1 MADFFISYTSADDA
15 WAQWIGH
22 VLEDEGYSVII
33 QAWDFRA
40 GSNFILEMQRAAA
53 SAARTIMVL
62 SPDYLKSQFATP
74 EWAAAFAQDPEGL
87 QRRLVPVKVRQCEPT
102 GMLKPLVHIDLVG
115 LDESQAGRR
124 LIDRVSE
131 RRAKPSSRPPFPGG
145 TSSSPQFPGEPTRS
159 STGPGP
165 SVYVPRVNR
174 KSTDLEKRKF
184 LKATFRVIKD
194 HFRKGFAEIGQDT
207 HIHGQLEIDE
217 GPDIAAELFVDGGS
231 KAACR
236 IWVGEDIMGDSICY
250 AEGRRMP
257 RGGSYNEVLSLVDEG
272 GELYLSATM
281 DIGIRY
287 SGTNVPRDTKRM
299 TAEQAADYLWRRF
312 VAHLEM

>member
-1 MADFFISYTSADDA
+1 MEFPDETEFRYAQHDTRCRMFCVSKSERRWVVFMADFFISYTSADDA

-184 LKATFRVIKD
+184 LKATFRS
-194 HFRKGFAEIGQDT
+194 E
-207 HIHGQLEIDE
+207 E
-217 GPDIAAELFVDGGS
+217 
-231 KAACR
+231 
-236 IWVGEDIMGDSICY
+236 
-250 AEGRRMP
+250 
-257 RGGSYNEVLSLVDEG
+257 
-272 GELYLSATM
+272 
-281 DIGIRY
+281 
-287 SGTNVPRDTKRM
+287 
-299 TAEQAADYLWRRF
+299 
-312 VAHLEM
+312 